1 MSANLLL
8 AVAGVAILLFWIV
21 GAYNRLVSL
30 RTAIGAAWAQFE
42 EPLQRREQALMPLI
56 QRLRE
61 PLAAE
66 HSALDAVVG
75 ALAQVRAS
83 AESVRARP
91 VQVAG
96 LTTFCVQ
103 ESQLGGALARVMAL
117 AEQTSAW
124 RDDAEVASQVAQAQG
139 TAERLGAARHWF
151 NDAAQA
157 YDAAI
162 RQWPTR
168 ALVPWFGFGPAGRL

>member
-1 MSANLLL
+1 MSGGQMISL
-8 AVAGVAILLFWIV
+8 AIAAAIVFWMV

-30 RTAIGAAWAQFE
+30 RNAIGVAWAQFE
-42 EPLQRREQALMPLI
+42 EPLLRREQVLTPLLVH
-56 QRLRE
+56 LRE

-75 ALAQVRAS
+75 ALAQLRS
-83 AESVRARP
+83 AAEAVRARP
-91 VQVAG
+91 VQVAAPQA
-96 LTTFCVQ
+96 FVVQ
-103 ESQLGGALARVMAL
+103 EAQLAAVLARLLAL
-117 AEQTSAW
+117 VDQQPGL
-124 RDDAEVASQVAQAQG
+124 RDAAEVAERVAEVQAATQRM
-139 TAERLGAARHWF
+139 ASARQWF
-151 NDAAQA
+151 NDVAAS

>member
-1 MSANLLL
+1 ML
-8 AVAGVAILLFWIV
+8 AIAGVALMMFWIV

-30 RTAIGAAWAQFE
+30 RTAIGLAWAQYE
-42 EPLQRREQALMPLI
+42 EPLQRREQTLGPLL

-83 AESVRARP
+83 AEAVRARP
-91 VQVAG
+91 VQIAA
-96 LTTFCVQ
+96 LTVYGTQ
-103 ESQLGGALARVMAL
+103 EAQLGGALARVLAL
-117 AEQTSAW
+117 AEHSRPL
-124 RDDAEVASQVAQAQG
+124 RDDPEVAARLAEARAA
-139 TAERLGAARHWF
+139 AERMGAARQWF
-151 NDAAQA
+151 NDAAAA
-157 YDAAI
+157 YDSAL